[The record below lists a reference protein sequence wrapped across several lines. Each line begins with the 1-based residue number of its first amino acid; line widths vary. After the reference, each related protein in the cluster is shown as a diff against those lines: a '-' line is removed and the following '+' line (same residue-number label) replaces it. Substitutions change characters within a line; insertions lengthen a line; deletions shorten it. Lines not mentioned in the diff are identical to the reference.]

1 MKDGLKIIIIL
12 LFVNLNWLA
21 TWIEGKTVS
30 GKFLLE
36 SGDLTHGPEYEI
48 TKFSFA
54 IGKGRV
60 QGKVSYLDPHTWMTS
75 PALYLF
81 RDESWNDYHK
91 APACDDKMMFAFKAI
106 PIGQVCLCICIVVV
120 LKK

>member
-1 MKDGLKIIIIL
+1 MNVKFWINVIAFGAIL
-12 LFVNLNWLA
+12 
-21 TWIEGKTVS
+21 WIVIGRVEGKAVS

-60 QGKVSYLDPHTWMTS
+60 QGKVAYMDPHTWMTS

-106 PIGQVCLCICIVVV
+106 PIGQVRI
-120 LKK
+120 